1 MERIQ
6 REIHPHFRLYLIT
19 HFFNDWSSSSSSDR
33 HLDKVRKKCL
43 QLENIETEIFSHDDD
58 DDDNEEDGRNCVSF
72 VLDQKLWEQ
81 LLLPS
86 SDVI

>member
-1 MERIQ
+1 M
-6 REIHPHFRLYLIT
+6 FAAG
-19 HFFNDWSSSSSSDR
+19 
-33 HLDKVRKKCL
+33 
-43 QLENIETEIFSHDDD
+43 NIETEIFSHDDD

-86 SDVI
+86 SDVIWVILNVGGGVSG